1 MARVE
6 MVTRTIEWTRVEVM
20 TLEVTTAT
28 VVNKVYTLSG
38 NKSDAD
44 ALKVVQKI
52 YDTKEIKHV
61 AINKIETGNTLY
73 GMTVDEFI
81 KVAKVLPPRK

>member
-6 MVTRTIEWTRVEVM
+6 MVTRTIDWTRVEVM
-20 TLEVTTAT
+20 ALEVTTAT

-38 NKSDAD
+38 NRTETD
-44 ALKVVQKI
+44 ALKVVQKT
-52 YDTKEIKHV
+52 YDTEEVKHV
-61 AINKIETGNTLY
+61 AINKVETGETLY
-73 GMTVDEFI
+73 GMTVEEFI